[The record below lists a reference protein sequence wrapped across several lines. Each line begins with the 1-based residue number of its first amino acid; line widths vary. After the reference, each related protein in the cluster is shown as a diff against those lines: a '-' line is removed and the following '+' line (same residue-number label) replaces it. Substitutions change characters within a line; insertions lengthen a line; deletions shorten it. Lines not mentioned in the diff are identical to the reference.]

1 MVFKFFFCGYYVEF
15 FFFFWLK
22 GKCKRYFPSYFC
34 ALRDPFPAPGP
45 WTKMLGF
52 SLHLL
57 SASEFGAVLN
67 PGWGILK
74 GKKMINS
81 LPIQWYFEFWS
92 SSVHLHLFTLSLQI
106 VFHVSCPCF
115 IVVFCSRERVVCV
128 YFIFPATFHESSLL
142 Q

>member
-1 MVFKFFFCGYYVEF
+1 MWLLCRIF
-15 FFFFWLK
+15 FFFLMK
-22 GKCKRYFPSYFC
+22 GKCKWYFPSYFC

-106 VFHVSCPCF
+106 VFSCILSMFYSCILF
-115 IVVFCSRERVVCV
+115 KREGSVCLLHLSCNFPWIISLAV
-128 YFIFPATFHESSLL
+128 TVAIF
-142 Q
+142 